1 MLARMKHSSLPSSPR
16 RLALLSPFPGGPFYL
31 SGLRTQQRAKLQW
44 KEPTL
49 RASMRP
55 VNCQKPR
62 TSFIGL
68 ERSFVLPSLSFCR
81 SLLPSL
87 SLCRSLPSLSFY
99 CSLLPSLSL
108 SLSLSLFSPPS
119 RSPILASAKT
129 DSSNRPSLDRQPAA
143 LRASPPP
150 LPPLPPPCSA
160 ASRPRPPP
168 RRSRP
173 PTPSPRRAATTSS
186 SPGPSTSTKTSS
198 APWTGPRRT
207 TGTPGSRPSSK
218 SASRTRR

>member
-87 SLCRSLPSLSFY
+87 VLPLSSLSRFAALFFPLSLC
-99 CSLLPSLSL
+99 
-108 SLSLSLFSPPS
+108 LSLSLFSPPS

-207 TGTPGSRPSSK
+207 TATPGSRPSSK